1 MENRFKEAKIEAEL
15 AGGYSKMEV
24 VWHYT
29 DGRPDCGCGVCV
41 CVRGWL
47 TGPSEKSGQ
56 AYGISKA
63 LSLIPI
69 GMVKFLYMFS
79 FTTGTTGSVRRTKLS
94 K

>member
-41 CVRGWL
+41 CVCG
-47 TGPSEKSGQ
+47 GG
-56 AYGISKA
+56 
-63 LSLIPI
+63 
-69 GMVKFLYMFS
+69 
-79 FTTGTTGSVRRTKLS
+79 
-94 K
+94 